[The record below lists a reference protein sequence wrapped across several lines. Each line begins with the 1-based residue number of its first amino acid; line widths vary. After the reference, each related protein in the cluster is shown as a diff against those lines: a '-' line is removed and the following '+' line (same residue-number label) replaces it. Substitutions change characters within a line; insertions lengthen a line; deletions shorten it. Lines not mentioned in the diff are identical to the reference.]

1 MLGLNYND
9 VWTAPLVQL
18 RYFAPNV
25 LRDFLAT
32 CSPRVRATLAARY
45 LPNG

>member
-18 RYFAPNV
+18 RYFAPHV

-32 CSPRVRATLAARY
+32 CSPRVRANLTARY
-45 LPNG
+45 LPND

>member
-18 RYFAPNV
+18 RYFNPNV

-32 CSPRVRATLAARY
+32 CSPGVRHTLSARF
-45 LPNG
+45 LPRD